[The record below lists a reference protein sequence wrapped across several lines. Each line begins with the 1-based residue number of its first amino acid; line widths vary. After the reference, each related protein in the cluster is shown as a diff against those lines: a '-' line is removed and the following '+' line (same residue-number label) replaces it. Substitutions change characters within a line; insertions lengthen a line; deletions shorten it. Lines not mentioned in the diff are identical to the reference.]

1 MRTSRPGMPGPV
13 SGISIISGHWSE
25 TAYQTSQKCIAPE
38 RRGGDPFPISHECRT
53 RNTNPANKREII
65 MTGNR
70 TFITLSLATA
80 LGVLGAASAVAA
92 EHGRGDRGG
101 FVVPGSLAGVNP
113 VYHPDI
119 FGNPAVAREYGFV
132 QSRDGVWHVRADW
145 RGETIDRPGARA
157 FGYAIGTP
165 RARAEYR

>member
-1 MRTSRPGMPGPV
+1 MRKS
-13 SGISIISGHWSE
+13 
-25 TAYQTSQKCIAPE
+25 TASAT
-38 RRGGDPFPISHECRT
+38 
-53 RNTNPANKREII
+53 NKRKITMI
-65 MTGNR
+65 GNR
-70 TFITLSLATA
+70 SFITLSLATA

-119 FGNPAVAREYGFV
+119 FSNPAVASEYGFV

-165 RARAEYR
+165 RVRAEYR